1 MGRFCVLGSEDGAR
15 VKFRYEEFTWPEIRQ
30 AVADQRVAVLP
41 VGTVEQHGPHLPLVT
56 DVLTASEISR
66 LAVERIPVEAVL
78 LPSVFY
84 AFNEHHLDFPGT
96 IAIDGETFLKYVTD
110 IGKSLAHHGFRKI
123 LLVNGHG
130 SNVPF
135 LDIAARNITNHTE
148 AICAMVPWWNLVP
161 RELLT
166 RLRESAYP
174 GGMAHGC
181 ELETSVLLHLRPD
194 LVAMDKAEPD
204 FPVQKSEFFFWD
216 LERPSPVFFQEF
228 FSRYSRTGTLGDPTK
243 ASAEKGRLFVE
254 ACVERLVAVIRDLR
268 DRRIETRVDH
278 H

>member
-1 MGRFCVLGSEDGAR
+1 VPQ
-15 VKFRYEEFTWPEIRQ
+15 KYRYEEFTWPEVRD
-30 AVADQRVAVLP
+30 AVAGERVVVLP
-41 VGTVEQHGPHLPLVT
+41 VGTIEQHGPHLPLIT
-56 DVLTASEISR
+56 DVLTATEMSR
-66 LAVERIPVEAVL
+66 LAVERIPQEAVL
-78 LPSVFY
+78 MPSVFY

-96 IAIDGETFLKYVTD
+96 IAVEGPTFISYVTD

-123 LLVNGHG
+123 LLINGHG

-148 AICAMVPWWNLVP
+148 AICAMAPWWTLIP
-161 RELLT
+161 RELL
-166 RLRESAYP
+166 RELRESEYP

-181 ELETSVLLHLRPD
+181 ELETSVLLYLRGD
-194 LVAMDKAEPD
+194 LVQMDKAEKD
-204 FPVQKSEFFFWD
+204 MPVQKSEFFYWD

-243 ASAEKGRLFVE
+243 ASTEKGRRFVE
-254 ACVERLVAVIRDLR
+254 AVVGNLVRVIRDLR
-268 DRRIETRVDH
+268 ARKIEPRVDH

>member
-1 MGRFCVLGSEDGAR
+1 MT
-15 VKFRYEEFTWPEIRQ
+15 KYRYEEFTWPEIRE
-30 AVADQRVAVLP
+30 AVAGNRVAVLP

-56 DVLTASEISR
+56 DVLTATEMSR
-66 LAVERIPVEAVL
+66 RAVERIPEEAIL
-78 LPSVFY
+78 LPSVYY

-96 IAIDGETFLKYVTD
+96 IAVEGPTFINYVTD
-110 IGKSLAHHGFRKI
+110 IGSSLAHHGFRKI

-148 AICAMVPWWNLVP
+148 AICAMAPWWNLVP
-161 RELLT
+161 KELFAE
-166 RLRESAYP
+166 LRESAWP

-181 ELETSVLLHLRPD
+181 ELETSVLLYLRGD
-194 LVAMDKAEPD
+194 LVQFDKAQPD
-204 FPVQKSEFFFWD
+204 FPIQRSEFFYWD
-216 LERPSPVFFQEF
+216 LQAASPVFFQEF

-243 ASAEKGRLFVE
+243 ATAEKGRRFVE
-254 ACVERLVAVIRDLR
+254 AVVERLVALIRDLR
-268 DRRIETRVDH
+268 ARAIEPRVDH